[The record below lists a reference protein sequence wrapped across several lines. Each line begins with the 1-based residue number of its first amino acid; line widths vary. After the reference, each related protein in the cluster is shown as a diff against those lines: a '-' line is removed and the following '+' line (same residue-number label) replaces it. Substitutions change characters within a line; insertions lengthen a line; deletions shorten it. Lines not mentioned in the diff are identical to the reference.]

1 MDIVSFISGFA
12 LAAVFCSSVA
22 WIVCRSISS
31 KAAANARNSAEAEG
45 REMLD
50 ESRNE
55 NVELQKQ
62 QAKLQSDYEY
72 AVEKSK
78 ELSGRIDEIKV
89 EAQKRLNEEIA
100 SRDAV
105 QNKAMEALR
114 AEFNETISKMTAQMK
129 LETDEMLKSRQ
140 KEFSETSK
148 SSIGDILNP
157 LKENIENL
165 KKTMDDGNKQQA
177 MLSGQMKER
186 IQLLMEQSEAA
197 KKSADEL
204 AAAFR
209 NKGKVQGDWG
219 ERVLNE
225 LLESQG
231 LTEGIHYDIQDVI
244 RDADGNTVKNENGNI
259 MRPDVILHLDE
270 CREVIIDSKVSLSAY
285 IDYVN
290 ADNEQ
295 DKAKYLAAHLES
307 IKSHVKELAVKRYQ
321 DYVKPPK
328 VSAGYVIMFVPN
340 TGALWTAMNAEPA
353 LWRRAADQNVYMAD
367 EQSLYGALRI
377 VEMTWTQ
384 VRQARNHEQVYALAQ
399 EMIDRVGMF
408 MESYNNIG
416 AALKKAS
423 SAYDEGYKKISDK
436 GQSVITTSNKLIA
449 LGVKNGKNHP
459 IGGELIDK
467 DSIPQIGTV
476 LENQH

>member
-1 MDIVSFISGFA
+1 MDITSFVLGFA
-12 LAAVFCSSVA
+12 LAVAFCFLVA
-22 WIVCRSISS
+22 WLVCKSIST
-31 KAAANARNSAEAEG
+31 KAAANARNVAETEW
-45 REMLD
+45 REVLD

-55 NVELQKQ
+55 NVGLQKQ
-62 QAKLQSDYEY
+62 IAKLQSDYEY

-78 ELSGRIDEIKV
+78 ELSGRIDEVKA
-89 EAQKRLNEEIA
+89 EASKRLEDEIA
-100 SRDAV
+100 SRDSV
-105 QNKAMEALR
+105 HNKSMESLR
-114 AEFNETISKMTAQMK
+114 AEFNETVLKMTAQMK

-219 ERVLNE
+219 ERILNE

-231 LTEGIHYDIQDVI
+231 LIEGVHYDIQDVI
-244 RDADGNTVKNENGNI
+244 KDADGNPVKNENGNI

-295 DKAKYLAAHLES
+295 DRAKYLAAHLDS
-307 IKSHVKELAVKRYQ
+307 IKKHVKELSDKRYQ

-377 VEMTWTQ
+377 VELTWTQ

-408 MESYNNIG
+408 MESYKNIG
-416 AALKKAS
+416 DALKKAGT
-423 SAYDEGYKKISDK
+423 AYDEGYKKISDK

-459 IGGELIDK
+459 IGAELLEGAQ
-467 DSIPQIGTV
+467 DSRG
-476 LENQH
+476 